1 MDLKYKSLF
10 AHWFG
15 TKRIKGGKDDSA
27 DAVDDNTK
35 YIQRDTII
43 TLSVAR
49 RKTTTLEHYCV
60 LKIFSKHHSNGLCIG
75 IRIVWCIKR
84 GQRSLRSWEGWL

>member
-43 TLSVAR
+43 TLSVG
-49 RKTTTLEHYCV
+49 E
-60 LKIFSKHHSNGLCIG
+60 G
-75 IRIVWCIKR
+75 R
-84 GQRSLRSWEGWL
+84 GGMQISW